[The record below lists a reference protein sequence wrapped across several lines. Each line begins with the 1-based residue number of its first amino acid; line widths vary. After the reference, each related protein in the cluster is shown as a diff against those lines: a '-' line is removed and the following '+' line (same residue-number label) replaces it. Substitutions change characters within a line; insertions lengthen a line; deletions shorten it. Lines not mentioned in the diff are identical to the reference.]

1 MRRAAT
7 WLLVLTFPGCSL
19 LNDEFSFAGEDDG
32 GTLTDGGPTR
42 DGGETSDAAMD
53 GGLDAG
59 PLDAG
64 NMDAGHDAGF
74 DGGVDS
80 GVDAG
85 PVPWCA
91 TRSRPSDVLA
101 ADYQC
106 VSFDSGLPAEWTTTV
121 MPAAELETTT
131 TAASSPPMSMRTVV
145 PAAASFSD
153 RRSALIEW
161 SAVGTASVSSVTL
174 RAELNPAALPSIA
187 PPWTGYIRL
196 LCVELGGGEVCLAHT
211 YDSTR
216 DFASSYE
223 GLFVRWT
230 FFEGAA
236 LTGECEVTED
246 LDYRLWN
253 EVVLQV
259 ERTGD
264 IEVEIDGVDATSG
277 CTATELSADADA
289 LVAVGQRVFHETGS
303 EWTVHFDNVEVEVRR

>member
-1 MRRAAT
+1 MRRAAP
-7 WLLVLTFPGCSL
+7 WFLLLMLPGCSL
-19 LNDEFSFAGEDDG
+19 INDEFSFAGEEDG
-32 GTLTDGGPTR
+32 GTLADGGDR
-42 DGGETSDAAMD
+42 QDGGETSDAAID
-53 GGLDAG
+53 GGPDGG

-64 NMDAGHDAGF
+64 HMEAGI

-101 ADYQC
+101 PDYQC

-121 MPAAELETTT
+121 MPTAELETTAT
-131 TAASSPPMSMRTVV
+131 SASSPPMSLLTVA
-145 PAAASFSD
+145 PAAATFTD

-161 SAVGTASVSSVTL
+161 SAVGTASVSSITL

-196 LCVELGGGEVCLAHT
+196 LCVELSGGEVCLAHT

-223 GLFVRWT
+223 GLFIRWS
-230 FFEGAA
+230 FFEGVA
-236 LTGECEVTED
+236 LSGECEVTED
-246 LDYRLWN
+246 LDERLWN
-253 EVVLQV
+253 EIGLRV

-264 IEVEIDGVDATSG
+264 IEVDIDGVDATSG